1 MNRVQ
6 AIGLDHLVLRVAD
19 PERSL
24 TWYAERL
31 GLEPMRVEEWRRGEV
46 LFPSLRVDATTIIDL
61 LQDPPLGVNLD
72 HLCVVVEAVDLEA
85 VAASGAFEV
94 LGGPA
99 ELWGARG
106 QGTGLYVR
114 DPDGNTIELRTYPI

>member
-31 GLEPMRVEEWRRGEV
+31 GLEPVRVEEWRRGEV
-46 LFPSLRVDATTIIDL
+46 LFPSLRVDATTVIDL

-114 DPDGNTIELRTYPI
+114 DPDGNTIELRTYPT